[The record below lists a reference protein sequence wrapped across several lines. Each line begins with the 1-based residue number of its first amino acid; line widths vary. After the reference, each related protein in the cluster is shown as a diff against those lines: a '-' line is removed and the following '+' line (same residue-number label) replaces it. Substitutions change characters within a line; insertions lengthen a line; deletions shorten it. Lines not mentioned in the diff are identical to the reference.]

1 MSNDRHLKIE
11 DGTIG
16 SLFRRVTLASIGL
29 ESMDDVPEQSFEVI
43 DRADAFAAR
52 LLGGVSSVMPK
63 IDSERLGTQATNLA
77 EHIYSGMS
85 GLNGPKNATDLGD
98 WQYWLD
104 AALLMLFDEDEDEEI
119 ALQASGKAQKTKA
132 VSRASVRTT
141 PEVIRTQVAA
151 LKKSGIT
158 PAMLQSMPQQ
168 VKRQLVQELKAS
180 QNIKAGQDIKAIQ
193 DIKAGQDIK
202 AIQDIKVAQELQV
215 QNAAALAEKMIKALN
230 TAKPGFT
237 TQLAGDASSLEK
249 IFARSSRQNFA
260 SHMADKAA
268 QVGSILGQNA
278 TKLSANSAVSAE
290 TTVLAQKWSD
300 AIHTLSTQSHVE
312 MSTVREMLG
321 ALDRLEV
328 LGAVSH
334 EQAMEF
340 RKAGSA
346 YTRHVLMDEIAHDT
360 TAILGRLE
368 KLEAKGQAATNSS
381 ASLVST
387 RAISIDSPLSH
398 DFVKGS
404 LAALTAH
411 LADFNNAV
419 STRVFTEGESAA
431 TLRWSRAADR
441 FTRLQGMSDDVD
453 RVLLRDIVE
462 SAASLRDAGIV
473 PASFVSNI
481 LKAVPTET
489 QMQRNL
495 SLLQSTE
502 KQELTPI
509 ALTQTF
515 NALSGKITE
524 LSSLVSAHTSKNGAT
539 EAASRWIQ
547 TAEKFSQLPTMSDDS
562 ARVILKEILEDAQAL
577 KNAGIITENA
587 VSELT
592 KRLPE
597 TLRQSAS
604 RSDARISIAEN
615 NSRLLGNMASRIE
628 NSVSNLVRD
637 FVKSGATSTGIET
650 FVTDIRQMLSTGN
663 SASSMLA
670 SQPQAASVIE
680 AICNRL
686 DEFAQTAAASV
697 STYGYDDIA
706 TEGTYVSVSENSAT
720 ETENVQNAQSARSL
734 KAIQEK
740 MQNEIRAAQKK
751 ADVELRAALNAQ
763 KTVNEAIA
771 QAGLKLLDE
780 STANELSAAQIR
792 AMLPMVGESKQ
803 QEIKAAA
810 EILEQRQAQLNAF
823 RKQMAV
829 VEDTIKLSAELRKAV
844 SGTSNAVHMDDIR
857 VNSSYLSTL
866 GSSLASYA
874 KVRNSAQSIQNVQ
887 FARTESLVQPESRME
902 RMLSLIH
909 PADSKLTP
917 ADSKLSMVSASQ
929 NRLASSPVFQQ
940 LSSTEVTLGYDEVI
954 PASLEWLKAATPEQ
968 KAKLAALAEQKA
980 LIASSAEQ
988 KALIASSA
996 EQKAKL
1002 AALAEQKALIAASA
1016 DQKALIAALAEQKAM
1031 IASSADQKAM
1041 IASSADQK
1049 AMIASSADQKAMIA
1063 ALAEQR
1069 IRLASNGEQ
1078 HYPATIGSDLTTMLG
1093 ARKSFEIHA
1102 ADIASGRTEGF
1113 KALADSIQKL
1123 ASEGTKTAVI
1133 TSYQTT
1139 EDGDRVKVS
1148 MTLKP
1153 QEAAAQ
1159 NAFALRQ
1166 NTGNAYMPAA
1176 LRNEIKSAVD
1186 VAASLNLQNASTRN
1200 AVSGA
1205 DSFMPISAGVN
1216 TGTMQAQAQAQGR
1229 DAVRMTLSKLGASF
1243 TETASQDMPDRFR
1256 LTIGGVDF
1264 DMSTSA
1270 FVQMVAKPAI
1280 SSASYAAP
1288 SLVNA
1293 DNILFSG
1300 YASLLNEHGNQR
1312 TLKSL
1317 RQAYVDSVARAGQLT
1332 AHSEVGFST
1341 QSFANVLGITPEFV
1355 APKATPA
1362 SARQTAAAPQQEAA
1376 FANDLVSKTM
1386 PVDATSSLS
1395 TDSFAWVSNE
1405 LRASS
1410 ARSGIQQISQS
1421 ADTPQLLNR
1430 IDNLLDYVENV
1441 SERNVGVFSTD
1452 DTVRVLLEAMPVEGS
1467 LGNKGLPKWRQKST
1481 PATRM
1486 VEARELRDALAKIG
1500 ATPIQGVQRFA
1511 NKQYVS
1517 PNLIQQQANA
1527 APLFSGGNE
1536 GAITPS
1542 ASANASSAGSAEFD
1556 HSSIADEDLQF
1567 IAEEVFHKIEESLN
1581 EEHQRRRSE

>member
-193 DIKAGQDIK
+193 DIK
-202 AIQDIKVAQELQV
+202 VAQELQV
-215 QNAAALAEKMIKALN
+215 QNAAVLAEKMIKALN

-829 VEDTIKLSAELRKAV
+829 VEDTIKLSTELRKAV

-917 ADSKLSMVSASQ
+917 ADSKLSVVSASQ

-1049 AMIASSADQKAMIA
+1049 AMIASSADQKAMIM

-1421 ADTPQLLNR
+1421 AETPQLLNR

-1527 APLFSGGNE
+1527 APLFSGGGE
-1536 GAITPS
+1536 GAITPG

-1556 HSSIADEDLQF
+1556 NSSIADEDLQF

>member
-119 ALQASGKAQKTKA
+119 ALQASGKAQKTNA

-180 QNIKAGQDIKAIQ
+180 QN
-193 DIKAGQDIK
+193 IKAGQDIK

-419 STRVFTEGESAA
+419 SSRVFTEGESAA

-751 ADVELRAALNAQ
+751 ADLELRAALNAQ

-829 VEDTIKLSAELRKAV
+829 VEDTIKLSTELRKAV

-917 ADSKLSMVSASQ
+917 ADSKLSVVSASQ

-988 KALIASSA
+988 KA
-996 EQKAKL
+996 KL

-1016 DQKALIAALAEQKAM
+1016 DQKALIAALAE
-1031 IASSADQKAM
+1031 QKAM

-1355 APKATPA
+1355 APKATQA

-1421 ADTPQLLNR
+1421 AETPQLLNR